1 MVEFTPMHTRPKT
14 AFAATVA
21 APSSHSGPP
30 FQPGSLVLGKYRIEK
45 QLGEGT
51 FGWVFAASQGT
62 SRVALKV
69 IKPQHADDASIITRL
84 QRRELASLLRIHK
97 LTPTPHVI
105 TPTEP
110 EVLTENGY
118 LMLVL
123 SFVAG
128 PSLSDVLSK
137 QRQLGI
143 DEARGIALGL
153 ARGLAAIHAA
163 DVVHRDLKPDNIRL
177 DDQDR
182 PVILDLGIAK
192 ALWETG
198 KLTGTGQAMM
208 TPYYASP
215 EQLISPQDVGAKSDV
230 YAFGLIVF
238 EMLTGFLPLS
248 GDSMVELIQ
257 SRTARSAPDPRV
269 VRDAIPV
276 WFSALI
282 LRCLERVPAQRPS
295 SNELVGLLLSS
306 TVPGSPSISP
316 LAQSLASESTASP
329 SVPAPTPS
337 NSAPAPP
344 PDPSSTV
351 SSPPGQPRRWML
363 LFALVVIPLGA
374 GVFHLVSASHL
385 PIHTPPSASTSAAP
399 PPSVPA
405 PPPPAITLSVPSKL
419 FHKKPLTA
427 RVQAN
432 QKLFLAMLIVDAS
445 GAGTLL
451 IPGRDAMEATLLPGV
466 ERRFPEDLVRSPDN
480 PPLVE
485 VQVGRKSTKESLWV
499 IGASDRDELYT
510 RLPPGAA
517 QSDLLALKA
526 SEVKRLKEWAQSE
539 PSATFTA
546 ADYEVT
552 R

>member
-1 MVEFTPMHTRPKT
+1 MHTRPKT

-30 FQPGSLVLGKYRIEK
+30 FPPGSIVLGKYQIEK

-69 IKPQHADDASIITRL
+69 IKPQHAEDASIITRL

-105 TPTEP
+105 TPAEP

-128 PSLSDVLSK
+128 PALSDVLSK

-143 DEARGIALGL
+143 DEARDIALGL

-282 LRCLERVPAQRPS
+282 LRCLERVPAKRPS
-295 SNELVGLLLSS
+295 SNELVHLLLSS
-306 TVPGSPSISP
+306 AVPRSPSLSP
-316 LAQSLASESTASP
+316 LAQSLASEPSASP
-329 SVPAPTPS
+329 PIPVVTPS
-337 NSAPAPP
+337 NPASATPASPIE
-344 PDPSSTV
+344 
-351 SSPPGQPRRWML
+351 PPGRPWRLAL
-363 LFALVVIPLGA
+363 LFTLVAVPLGA
-374 GVFHLVSASHL
+374 GVFHLVTASR
-385 PIHTPPSASTSAAP
+385 PQIHPTPSASTSAAP
-399 PPSVPA
+399 APRTPA
-405 PPPPAITLSVPSKL
+405 PSPPAITLSVPSKL
-419 FHKKPLTA
+419 SHKKPITA

-451 IPGRDAMEATLLPGV
+451 IPGRDALEATLLPGV

-485 VQVGRKSTKESLWV
+485 VQAGKKSTKESLWV
-499 IGASDRDELYT
+499 IGASDRDELYA

-526 SEVKRLKEWAQSE
+526 SEVKRLKEWAQGD
-539 PSATFTA
+539 PSATFAA